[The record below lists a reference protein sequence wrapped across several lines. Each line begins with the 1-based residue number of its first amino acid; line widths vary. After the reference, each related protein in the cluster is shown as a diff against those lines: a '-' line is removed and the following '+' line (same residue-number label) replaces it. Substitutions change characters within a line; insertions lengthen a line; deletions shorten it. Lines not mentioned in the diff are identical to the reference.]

1 MVIYHIPTIDVLY
14 TEIGN
19 SNIKSEA
26 EVIAVK
32 IQDFKRIPT
41 SYLSYHR
48 YDNRSKVEII
58 FYLPNVLIFLNKNR
72 AHI

>member
-1 MVIYHIPTIDVLY
+1 MTIDVLY
-14 TEIGN
+14 TKIGN

-41 SYLSYHR
+41 GYLSYHR
-48 YDNRSKVEII
+48 
-58 FYLPNVLIFLNKNR
+58 
-72 AHI
+72 